1 VLDRFDDLP
10 ILDELALSLDA
21 AFARAPQRRRSWWQ
35 PQRTTRSLALAV
47 LLLVLLAATAAA
59 ATLLALRGSVI
70 PSPSPRDVQP
80 TMRPIAG
87 SQRLLELRAA
97 DPSGGS
103 PWGIRTARSQTG
115 LICSTVGQVVG
126 GRLGVIGFDGRF
138 RDLPVG
144 VLDGCGQE
152 QHDAA
157 ALIGARV
164 FDARRRADVRTV
176 LYGVAGD
183 RLRAAT
189 VVTLGRRRALPI
201 GPGGSFVTALTG
213 YPEDVALRVELRFAD
228 GSRQVKA
235 MGTDPS
241 VAPDPGGGPA
251 WRISGGIVDSYDGL
265 CISFAQARPSLRSP
279 TSIPA
284 CGRTKGPR
292 DGTQLD
298 PYFFAIRRL
307 RPHGH
312 GRVGQMP
319 WNWRGFPA
327 RTAVW
332 GSVDPDRVRR
342 VVVHA
347 PGGARVVRRAIGGS
361 FLALYGP
368 GVEPGQVSVELVL
381 RDGRQLRFT
390 KSTGLITPRKWPR

>member
-10 ILDELALSLDA
+10 ILEELAVSLDS
-21 AFARAPQRRRSWWQ
+21 AFARTPGRRVSWL
-35 PQRTTRSLALAV
+35 PRHRTTRSFALAAV
-47 LLLVLLAATAAA
+47 LLVLLAATAAA

-80 TMRPIAG
+80 AMRPIAG
-87 SQRLLELRAA
+87 SQQLLALRAA
-97 DPSGGS
+97 DPAGG
-103 PWGIRTARSQTG
+103 PAWGIRIARSQTG

-126 GRLGVIGFDGRF
+126 GRLGVVGFDGRF
-138 RDLPVG
+138 RELPAG
-144 VLDGCGQE
+144 VLDGCGQ
-152 QHDAA
+152 QHRDAA

-164 FDARRRADVRTV
+164 FDAKRRSDVRTV

-183 RLRAAT
+183 QLRHAT
-189 VVTLGRRRALPI
+189 VQTDGRRLALPI
-201 GPGGSFVTALTG
+201 GPGGSFLTTRAG
-213 YPEDVALRVELRFAD
+213 YPEDMALRVELRFAD
-228 GSRQVKA
+228 GRRQITA

-241 VAPDPGGGPA
+241 VVPDPGGGAA
-251 WRISGGIVDSYDGL
+251 WRVSGGIVDSYDGL
-265 CISFAQARPSLRSP
+265 CIAFAQARPSLRSP
-279 TSIPA
+279 TSTPA

-292 DGTQLD
+292 DGTQKD

-312 GRVGQMP
+312 GRVGQLS

-347 PGGARVVRRAIGGS
+347 PGGARVVRAALGGS
-361 FLALYGP
+361 FLAVYGP
-368 GVEPGQVSVELVL
+368 HVQPSQVSVELEL
-381 RDGRQLRFT
+381 SDGSHLRFT
-390 KSTGLITPRKWPR
+390 KSTGLITPTRWKR